1 VRDAVES
8 YGTELVLGPFLDEL
22 LSEPFRE
29 RTGERL
35 TRGWDA
41 AVGQPRYGPN
51 GDAVRALLT
60 RLADLD
66 ATGVKALAGTAKR
79 AGVDERRVDDPWPPG
94 TSPEDDEALRVSSIL
109 AAGDAEAAI
118 PGDLMDAAT
127 AARAG
132 RSAARLAHILV
143 LRHAFAPSTF
153 ASLTRPWRPRF
164 LPDDRPA
171 ARVHRPGRAQRP

>member
-1 VRDAVES
+1 
-8 YGTELVLGPFLDEL
+8 
-22 LSEPFRE
+22 
-29 RTGERL
+29 
-35 TRGWDA
+35 
-41 AVGQPRYGPN
+41 
-51 GDAVRALLT
+51 VRALLT

-118 PGDLMDAAT
+118 PRDMTDTAT

-171 ARVHRPGRAQRP
+171 ARVHRPGHG